1 MFKNRFDEGRQE
13 FDREGTAMIELD
25 MEVDTDVKPT
35 VNLRN
40 PFIRLTMT
48 NNNDPFDVKSIS
60 YLTVENGNV
69 VSKMLIAAAGRT
81 VSADLLT
88 MYYGTYLYAFN
99 FSDLY
104 DKYFTDLVN
113 VELISDQDVC
123 LEIIDPTKD
132 ASASLYFAHNPLP
145 DE

>member
-1 MFKNRFDEGRQE
+1 MSVVLADG
-13 FDREGTAMIELD
+13 IE
-25 MEVDTDVKPT
+25 MDVEASVTQK
-35 VNLRN
+35 VNLKN
-40 PFIRLTMT
+40 PFIHLTMT
-48 NNNDPFDVKSIS
+48 NNNEPFDVKSIS

-113 VELISDQDVC
+113 VELISDQGIY

-132 ASASLYFAHNPLP
+132 ASASLYFAHNPSP

>member
-1 MFKNRFDEGRQE
+1 MSVIFADG
-13 FDREGTAMIELD
+13 IE
-25 MEVDTDVKPT
+25 MDVETSVTQK
-35 VNLRN
+35 VNLKN
-40 PFIRLTMT
+40 PFIHLTMT
-48 NNNDPFDVKSIS
+48 NNNEPFDVKSIS
-60 YLTVENGNV
+60 YLTVEDGNV

-99 FSDLY
+99 FSDLN

-113 VELISDQDVC
+113 VELISDQDIC
-123 LEIIDPTKD
+123 LEVIDPTKD
-132 ASASLYFAHNPLP
+132 ASASLYFEYNPLP